1 MQSIFSEGLNCNLP
15 GKSFF
20 QCPASGLSVAYLFPH
35 RRGARAALPCPD
47 YSIAEKIMIWCDKT
61 SSDKLLRN
69 TMLASDLAQTVLS
82 GIGARGKH

>member
-1 MQSIFSEGLNCNLP
+1 
-15 GKSFF
+15 
-20 QCPASGLSVAYLFPH
+20 
-35 RRGARAALPCPD
+35 
-47 YSIAEKIMIWCDKT
+47 MIWCDKT